1 MYRVSRREMLA
12 RSALGAAWF
21 AALGI
26 PEDLWALQD
35 DEELVT
41 FTDYTPEF
49 KIDAQAANP
58 TVRCYDLR
66 KLTSWTT
73 PNDELYAFHQTT
85 TPKVDPSTFRLRI
98 AGFVDKPR
106 SSRSISCARAP
117 TSAKIRSRWSARATR
132 RGPRA

>member
-12 RSALGAAWF
+12 RSAVGAAWF

-26 PEDLWALQD
+26 PEDLWALQG

-49 KIDAQAANP
+49 KVDAQAANP

-66 KLTSWTT
+66 KLTS
-73 PNDELYAFHQTT
+73 
-85 TPKVDPSTFRLRI
+85 
-98 AGFVDKPR
+98 
-106 SSRSISCARAP
+106 
-117 TSAKIRSRWSARATR
+117 
-132 RGPRA
+132 